1 MFPYLDVL
9 GLHIPMYGLMMALA
23 FIAAILVS
31 YFRVRKAGLSTDK
44 LLNIAIISILS
55 GIVGAYVLYMIV
67 TPGFFKELI
76 NGISHGDFSV
86 FRDGGFVF
94 YGGLIG
100 GVLAAFIYCKAA
112 KLSFSDYVSV
122 IAPSIPLAHG
132 IGRIGCFCA
141 GCCYGKEI
149 DCAISV
155 IYTHPIGGAPTGVP
169 LFPVQLLETVLN
181 LILFAILLIY
191 ARKRM
196 KSLTVMFL
204 YFIMYGIERFSLEF
218 LRADE
223 IRGIF
228 WGLSTSQWISIGM
241 FVIGVV
247 GFIIFTLKDKKK
259 ALALATASDGT
270 GASADITD
278 VNLKSESSVSDE
290 NNENNVEGNDEETLQ
305 SEPQL
310 ETQPE
315 EETEEQKETKQ

>member
-1 MFPYLDVL
+1 MFPYLNL
-9 GLHIPMYGLMMALA
+9 FGLKIPMYGLMMALA
-23 FIAAILVS
+23 FIAAILVA

-112 KLSFSDYVSV
+112 KLSFPDYVAV
-122 IAPSIPLAHG
+122 ITPSIPLAHA
-132 IGRIGCFCA
+132 IGRVGCFCA

-149 DCAISV
+149 DCALSV

-169 LFPVQLLETVLN
+169 IFPVQLLESVLN
-181 LILFAILLIY
+181 LIVFAVLLIY
-191 ARKRM
+191 ARKRI
-196 KSLTVMFL
+196 KSMTVMFL
-204 YFIMYGIERFSLEF
+204 YFILYGIERFGLEY

-228 WGLSTSQWISIGM
+228 LGLSTSQWISIAI
-241 FVIGVV
+241 FTVGVV
-247 GFIIFTLKDKKK
+247 GFTVVTIREKKK
-259 ALALATASDGT
+259 AAALASAGGGTVVSSETSDIPEMDEESV
-270 GASADITD
+270 SA
-278 VNLKSESSVSDE
+278 SSVCNEDSSEKCDDE
-290 NNENNVEGNDEETLQ
+290 L
-305 SEPQL
+305 S
-310 ETQPE
+310 QPE
-315 EETEEQKETKQ
+315 EPTEKQEEEPEETK